1 MPLSGRKI
9 LVAEDEPDQLDFIKT
24 VLEDSGAAVVVAH
37 NGTEA
42 LSLVRSELP
51 HAMTLDINMPG
62 TDVMDLL
69 GELKGDD
76 VVVLDLR
83 GLSDV
88 CDFFVLGTGQAD
100 VQVKAIAQAV
110 VVAVAVPEV
119 RRPVPVAVEERIDA
133 MELEHLTNA
142 QQPNSLFCSRAESNE
157 PEFRAL
163 EMETALL
170 RNDWRGEAKEADAP
184 QPQHA
189 QRYASDKNLPEGTRF
204 E

>member
-69 GELKGDD
+69 GELKGDETLNGLKICIVSGRPELKGD
-76 VVVLDLR
+76 ETLNGLKICIVSGRPELRLVLRDRNLNANAYLDKPFTGEELVTTIKDLLA
-83 GLSDV
+83 G
-88 CDFFVLGTGQAD
+88 
-100 VQVKAIAQAV
+100 
-110 VVAVAVPEV
+110 
-119 RRPVPVAVEERIDA
+119 
-133 MELEHLTNA
+133 
-142 QQPNSLFCSRAESNE
+142 
-157 PEFRAL
+157 
-163 EMETALL
+163 
-170 RNDWRGEAKEADAP
+170 
-184 QPQHA
+184 
-189 QRYASDKNLPEGTRF
+189 
-204 E
+204 

>member
-69 GELKGDD
+69 GELKGDETLNGLKICI
-76 VVVLDLR
+76 VSGRPELRLVLRDRNLNANAYLDKPFTGDDL
-83 GLSDV
+83 
-88 CDFFVLGTGQAD
+88 
-100 VQVKAIAQAV
+100 VKSIQ
-110 VVAVAVPEV
+110 
-119 RRPVPVAVEERIDA
+119 
-133 MELEHLTNA
+133 
-142 QQPNSLFCSRAESNE
+142 
-157 PEFRAL
+157 
-163 EMETALL
+163 ALL
-170 RNDWRGEAKEADAP
+170 ED
-184 QPQHA
+184 
-189 QRYASDKNLPEGTRF
+189 
-204 E
+204 